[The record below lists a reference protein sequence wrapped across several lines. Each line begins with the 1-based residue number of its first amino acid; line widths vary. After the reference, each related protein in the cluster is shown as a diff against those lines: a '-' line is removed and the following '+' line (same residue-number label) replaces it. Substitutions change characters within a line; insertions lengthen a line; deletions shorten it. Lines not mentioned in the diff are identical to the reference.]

1 MKKSTK
7 KGFTLVE
14 LVIVIAVIAI
24 LSAILIPTFGNVIS
38 NANETKYQSGAKAGY
53 EEVLAN
59 HINENPEISD
69 YDMLLVYFDTKIVTG
84 TSTVSKSTRAYL
96 ANGGNLTLLDSTTLT
111 SKATGSNVDI
121 VITVENKKPQTIGT
135 DLGVTAWPDAGTAVT
150 PNTYLYRV
158 NDNVA
163 VLFYKAA

>member
-38 NANETKYQSGAKAGY
+38 NANETKYSSGAEIGY
-53 EEVLAN
+53 KELVAN
-59 HINENPEISD
+59 YSIKHPEIDS
-69 YDMLLVYFDTKIVTG
+69 FDKIVIYYDNGVGAG
-84 TSTVSKSTRAYL
+84 TTATRAYKFE
-96 ANGGNLTLLDSTTLT
+96 NGKLTLLEKTENAGATYSGVNIAVDSKNVPTLT
-111 SKATGSNVDI
+111 SAAGVSIKGFND
-121 VITVENKKPQTIGT
+121 ENADSTPVVAG
-135 DLGVTAWPDAGTAVT
+135 DL
-150 PNTYLYRV
+150 YKV

-163 VLFYKAA
+163 VLFYEA

>member
-38 NANETKYQSGAKAGY
+38 NANETKYSSGAEIGY
-53 EEVLAN
+53 KELVAN
-59 HINENPEISD
+59 YSIEHPEID
-69 YDMLLVYFDTKIVTG
+69 DFEKVVIYYDNGVAKAA
-84 TSTVSKSTRAYL
+84 TRAYKFE
-96 ANGGNLTLLDSTTLT
+96 NGQLTLLEANTTC
-111 SKATGSNVDI
+111 GSVT
-121 VITVENKKPQTIGT
+121 ITVTNKVPTLSPATTQQTFAKETAIGA
-135 DLGVTAWPDAGTAVT
+135 DE
-150 PNTYLYRV
+150 LYKV

-163 VLFYKAA
+163 VLFYKTTTTNP

>member
-38 NANETKYQSGAKAGY
+38 NANETKYSSGAEIGY
-53 EEVLAN
+53 KELVAN
-59 HINENPEISD
+59 YSIEHPEID
-69 YDMLLVYFDTKIVTG
+69 DFEKVVIYYDNGVTG
-84 TSTVSKSTRAYL
+84 TATRAYKFE
-96 ANGGNLTLLDSTTLT
+96 NGQLTLLKETATFSEVVISVNNKVPTLPESTSMLT
-111 SKATGSNVDI
+111 FSA
-121 VITVENKKPQTIGT
+121 ENETFVAVNAG
-135 DLGVTAWPDAGTAVT
+135 DL
-150 PNTYLYRV
+150 YKV

-163 VLFYKAA
+163 VLFYKA